1 MAVVEQ
7 PEIGN
12 VPSEESAG
20 RAAMASGPS
29 NANPRPR
36 TVSKELPNELGS
48 SASSTAHEST
58 AGGPSRSSV
67 GKSFDAAEAIAPA
80 QTVSNAAGA
89 KNDAANFLSSSLAAR
104 PVVAQHGN
112 REAVGAAPVLGPAVG
127 EPAQPAVLPGNIGS
141 TSAPSPPMP
150 RAISSAV
157 VRAGGEIKPPALISS
172 VLPAYPQLARDTGVE
187 GNVVIDT
194 VVGKDGSVTSEKVI
208 SGPVL
213 LRQAALEA
221 LRTWKYQPPMLNGQ
235 PISMEIV
242 VTIRF
247 HR

>member
-1 MAVVEQ
+1 
-7 PEIGN
+7 
-12 VPSEESAG
+12 
-20 RAAMASGPS
+20 
-29 NANPRPR
+29 
-36 TVSKELPNELGS
+36 
-48 SASSTAHEST
+48 
-58 AGGPSRSSV
+58 
-67 GKSFDAAEAIAPA
+67 
-80 QTVSNAAGA
+80 
-89 KNDAANFLSSSLAAR
+89 
-104 PVVAQHGN
+104 
-112 REAVGAAPVLGPAVG
+112 
-127 EPAQPAVLPGNIGS
+127 
-141 TSAPSPPMP
+141 MP